1 MGLVALALTLGAWFL
16 ARRVPGIPAIVTASV
31 LVAALVAALGI
42 TPDTYAHGTAILI
55 ALLAPGIVAL
65 GLPLYR
71 QRTQVLQRLVPT
83 LVALVA
89 GSTVAMITA
98 VVFAR
103 LLGLSTMVAV
113 ALAPRAATAPVAAVI
128 AQHLGTDVHLT
139 VAASVVGGVIGAVF
153 APLALRLGGS
163 PFAGGLA
170 LGVASHSIG
179 TARAAALDP
188 AAGAAAAIGMGLN
201 ALLTSLLAPVL
212 VPLLL
217 R

>member
-16 ARRVPGIPAIVTASV
+16 ARRVPVIPPIVTASV
-31 LVAALVAALGI
+31 LIAALVASLGI
-42 TPDTYAHGTAILI
+42 APDTYARGTAILV
-55 ALLAPGIVAL
+55 ALLAPAIVGL
-65 GLPLYR
+65 GLPLFR
-71 QRTQVLQRLVPT
+71 RRAQLLRHLVPT
-83 LVALVA
+83 LVALCA

-98 VVFAR
+98 VVLAR
-103 LLGLSTMVAV
+103 VLGLGAT
-113 ALAPRAATAPVAAVI
+113 LAASLGPRAATAPVAAAI
-128 AQHLGTDVHLT
+128 AQHLGADVHLT
-139 VAASVVGGVIGAVF
+139 VAASVAGGVIGAVF

-163 PFAGGLA
+163 PYAGGLA
-170 LGVASHSIG
+170 LGVASHGIG

-188 AAGAAAAIGMGLN
+188 TAGAAAAIGMGLN